1 MEGVPLFNQEDNSE
15 DTGSEFGA
23 DGKSKKKSKK
33 KSTPEWFQ
41 RIVNTGEEQ
50 PEEESRT
57 GRLLD
62 LIKSPFSKLFGIEKD
77 ELPEDEAKTGEDNP
91 LGSEFRLPFMVG
103 SYRAVESVDP
113 DQSELANDPAD
124 NEPELPQGL
133 IIDQDTAEEIA
144 SWDEAPLNR
153 EDDRF
158 ETNPGPDEVE
168 AGGQEVIDTPD
179 PEELSVDRLRAE
191 VEAHAIAS
199 SQTPAERTPYTTSYD
214 SATRGEAVA
223 TTKGRGVII
232 EKRGGAGAAAVGF
245 VAADLL
251 SRSRDRKIRKEAKQL
266 KKKVATLENK
276 QKDDNFK
283 AREAEVKNKERIRD
297 LAVKREIDLRRQN
310 EKIKSVNEVQSFRS
324 DVLQPERVEIPR
336 PAVERS
342 EPVVERAPDTDHN
355 RPEYKVVATERQSDD
370 ALRAQELLVRQ
381 NQELLTTIEKAK
393 EVSYAGETYYD
404 RQHEVMDEP
413 TQYDMAS
420 GGSITS
426 RSAQP
431 TAATGSQTAMG
442 QAQSQSA
449 PTAYEPLPQKAGLSD
464 EYKQAMVQGATT
476 GIILLVGFLI
486 VLILWSLL

>member
-23 DGKSKKKSKK
+23 DGKPKKKSKK
-33 KSTPEWFQ
+33 KSAPEWFQ

-77 ELPEDEAKTGEDNP
+77 ELPEGEAGADDEDSSD
-91 LGSEFRLPFMVG
+91 SEFRFPLMDG
-103 SYRAVESVDP
+103 SYTALDSVEP
-113 DQSELANDPAD
+113 EQPELAHDPAD

-133 IIDQDTAEEIA
+133 IIDEDTAEEFA
-144 SWDEAPLNR
+144 SWEAPLNR

-158 ETNPGPDEVE
+158 ETNPGSDEVE
-168 AGGQEVIDTPD
+168 ATGQEVIDTSV
-179 PEELSVDRLRAE
+179 PEELSVDQLRAE
-191 VEAHAIAS
+191 VEAHALAS
-199 SQTPAERTPYTTSYD
+199 SETPTERTPYTNSYD

-223 TTKGRGVII
+223 TTKEREVII
-232 EKRGGAGAAAVGF
+232 ENRGGAGAAAVGF

-251 SRSRDRKIRKEAKQL
+251 SRSRDRKIRKEADQL

-297 LAVKREIDLRRQN
+297 LAVKREIDVRRQN
-310 EKIKSVNEVQSFRS
+310 EKIKSVNEVQSSRP
-324 DVLQPERVEIPR
+324 DVLQPQRVEIPW
-336 PAVERS
+336 PAVESS
-342 EPVVERAPDTDHN
+342 EPIIERAPDSDHN
-355 RPEYKVVATERQSDD
+355 RPEYKVLATERQSDD
-370 ALRAQELLVRQ
+370 ALRAQELLARQ
-381 NQELLTTIEKAK
+381 NQELLATIEKAK
-393 EVSYAGETYYD
+393 QVSYAGETYYD

-420 GGSITS
+420 GGSITG
-426 RSAQP
+426 RSSQP
-431 TAATGSQTAMG
+431 TAAIGSQMATG
-442 QAQSQSA
+442 QAQSQSV
-449 PTAYEPLPQKAGLSD
+449 PTAYEPLPQKTGLSD